1 MIGEMTH
8 LVKILATKPDD
19 MSLIPG
25 THDKEIST
33 VFWPPFALYSMHVC
47 VCVHLIKN
55 VNSIKK
61 DYFMSYSTIQTN
73 NHTSML

>member
-1 MIGEMTH
+1 MTH

-33 VFWPPFALYSMHVC
+33 VF
-47 VCVHLIKN
+47 
-55 VNSIKK
+55 
-61 DYFMSYSTIQTN
+61 
-73 NHTSML
+73 